1 MSSSFSSGPRVVSS
15 GSGIVILRCS
25 SAQIQ
30 ARWEVLSR
38 EGRVNTEL
46 GMEAGILSPGSTLPT
61 KASLSPGSREHQ
73 WAVGRACVPPRENRP
88 LS

>member
-1 MSSSFSSGPRVVSS
+1 MSSSFSSGPTVVSS

-38 EGRVNTEL
+38 EGRVKTEL
-46 GMEAGILSPGSTLPT
+46 GMQVGILSPGSTLPT
-61 KASLSPGSREHQ
+61 KASLSPGSLEHQ
-73 WAVGRACVPPRENRP
+73 WAVGRAYARQRGNRP